1 MKKVLS
7 LTESELIKVIN
18 RIVESYSDDVYNDED
33 YVEVF
38 FHYFRPWVKKNHGDE
53 IGEYPLSYLV
63 KKYIGEFALDN
74 GINPDN
80 NIFSYKNNLANAANV
95 GKNLVKQGKHKLP
108 SLRSQEKFTEK
119 YKKPLEFFI
128 SELNLPDYIKFD
140 LIEEN
145 PYNIL
150 VVFDVNWEGLIKY
163 QGTEKI
169 KPDAVVKEL
178 TQRISDFL
186 GIEIGNPTYGQLS
199 LKLKKDYVGI
209 DEWIKKTLNKEIK
222 KKFRELPNSRILHA
236 VKFET
241 KSYELGGE
249 LKLSFKSWNG
259 RNDFIKNA
267 KELLQSMGYNTNIL
281 NVTS

>member
-18 RIVESYSDDVYNDED
+18 RIVESYSDDVYSDED

-63 KKYIGEFALDN
+63 KKYVAEFATDN
-74 GINPDN
+74 GMHPDN
-80 NIFSYKNNLANAANV
+80 VIFGYRNNITNAANI
-95 GKNLVKQGKHKLP
+95 GKKLVQQGKHKLP

-128 SELNLPDYIKFD
+128 SELNLPDFIKFE
-140 LIEEN
+140 LVEQN
-145 PYNIL
+145 PYNIH
-150 VVFDVNWEGLIKY
+150 VQFDVDWEGLIKF

-169 KPDAVVKEL
+169 KPDAIVKEL
-178 TQRISDFL
+178 TQKISNFL
-186 GIEIGNPTYGQLS
+186 GVEIGNPTYGQLS
-199 LKLKKDYVGI
+199 LKLNKNYVGV
-209 DEWIKKTLNKEIK
+209 DEWVKKTLNKEIK